1 MAAPHVDMT
10 GKRVMIT
17 GFTAGI
23 GEAAAFALAEMGA
36 ELSLVCR
43 NEGKGQA
50 TLAAIRERF
59 PAAALEMA
67 VADLGCQA
75 DIRRI
80 ADQFVATGRSLDVLF
95 NNAGVVMMQ
104 RTTTEEGLES
114 TFAVNHM
121 GYFLLT
127 HWLREPLRASGGGRV
142 VCTSSDAHKFGGGA
156 MRFDDLQS
164 EKKYSTF
171 GAYGQ
176 SKLANILFTR
186 ELARRERDHGV
197 TANCFHPGFVGSD
210 FAKNN
215 GALARIVIKAISP
228 FARSPEKGAE
238 TGVFLCTSPSVAEAS
253 GGYYF
258 NMASRQ
264 PTGGALS
271 DDDARRLWQIS
282 EELGGISD

>member
-1 MAAPHVDMT
+1 MTAPRVDMK

-23 GEAAAFALAEMGA
+23 GEAAAMALAEMGA
-36 ELSLVCR
+36 ELILVCR
-43 NEGKGQA
+43 NEAKGES
-50 TLAAIRERF
+50 TLARIRERV
-59 PAAALEMA
+59 PDVQLEML
-67 VADLGCQA
+67 VGDLGRHS

-80 ADQFVATGRSLDVLF
+80 ADQFLAGGRPLDVLF
-95 NNAGVVMMQ
+95 NNAGVVMLK
-104 RTTTEEGLES
+104 RTLTDDGLEA
-114 TFAVNHM
+114 TFAVNHI

-127 HWLREPLRASGGGRV
+127 RLLLEPLRADGGGRV
-142 VCTSSDAHKFGGGA
+142 VSTSSNAHTFGGGA
-156 MRFDDLQS
+156 MRFDDLQG
-164 EKKYSTF
+164 EKKYTTF

-186 ELARRERDHGV
+186 ELARRERENGV

-215 GALARIVIKAISP
+215 GAFARIVMTVCKP

-238 TGVFLCTSPSVAEAS
+238 TGVFLCTAPSLSDAT

-258 NMASRQ
+258 NMKSRR
-264 PTGGALS
+264 PARYAES
-271 DDDARRLWQIS
+271 DEDARRLWEIS
-282 EELGGISD
+282 EELAGIAD